1 MTKYTVSCFS
11 PPNALKI
18 DKEDRVEVEGWL
30 NKENIRAERIQ
41 NLTKEGPTCQC
52 GTPKVIE
59 FIPGL
64 PKLVTKKGVVTKV
77 IITGE
82 SIQFGLQTD
91 E

>member
-1 MTKYTVSCFS
+1 MKEYTIGCFA

-18 DKEDRVEVEGWL
+18 DKGNLVEVEGWL
-30 NKENIRAERIQ
+30 KKDYIRAERIQ
-41 NLTKEGPTCQC
+41 NLTKKGPTCLC
-52 GTPKVIE
+52 GKPKVKKLV
-59 FIPGL
+59 PGL

-82 SIQFGLQTD
+82 SIEFGLQTD